1 MFNTHSLPLYNS
13 PETLNYQKWIDTA
26 TKALA
31 VNTNGNVQ
39 SKNDSKHTPHR
50 LQQKYMKNLN
60 LTNYEH

>member
-50 LQQKYMKNLN
+50 LQ
-60 LTNYEH
+60 